1 MLKRQISAFILVS
14 FLVACGQVP
23 VPTGTQ
29 LPSPTEGPP
38 QTSKPIPDSQMVR
51 ADVPRVTSPE
61 VSQEQLQELVRGN
74 NVFAFDL
81 YRRVTEGSNDNL
93 IYSPYSISLAFS
105 MVYAGAAGETQAQMM
120 EALNY
125 LSQEAQ
131 HPAFNALDQH
141 LASLGDEGGGETEG
155 EPFQLNIANAVWG
168 HQGLPFNEP
177 YLSIL
182 AGQYGAG
189 LRVVDFAQDPEA
201 ARQLVNDWVAEQTEE
216 RINDIL
222 PEGAIDAA
230 TRLVLANAI
239 YFNAGWLFP
248 FDPAATQEGP
258 FHLLDGAETS
268 VAMMHLN
275 TVRAPYFQ
283 GNGYQAVLLPYT
295 GEKVDMLVILPE
307 SGQFE
312 TVQQTMSADL
322 LDQVRAQAEIHDV
335 TLSMPKF
342 DFETDINLPD
352 LLKEMGMTDPFS
364 PGAADFS
371 GIVEDGGLYIS
382 AAVHKGTIKVDEL
395 GTEAAAA
402 TVIGMATSAMPRAD
416 MNLDRPFIF
425 AILERETG
433 AILFLGR
440 VMDPKG

>member
-1 MLKRQISAFILVS
+1 MLKFLMIAFILAS
-14 FLVACGQVP
+14 FLAACGQAP
-23 VPTGTQ
+23 TPTGTE
-29 LPSPTEGPP
+29 LPEPTKGAG
-38 QTSKPIPDSQMVR
+38 QTSEAMPDSQLVM
-51 ADVPRVTSPE
+51 ADVPRVASGDA
-61 VSQEQLQELVRGN
+61 SQEQLQELVRGN

-81 YRRVTEGSNDNL
+81 YHRVTEGSNENL

-105 MVYAGAAGETQAQMM
+105 MLYAGAAGETQAQMR

-125 LSQEAQ
+125 LAQEAQ
-131 HPAFNALDQH
+131 HPAFNALDQQ
-141 LASLGDEGGGETEG
+141 LASLGDESGGETEG
-155 EPFQLNIANAVWG
+155 EAFQLNIANAVWG
-168 HQGLPFNEP
+168 QQGLPFNEP
-177 YLSIL
+177 YLNIL

-216 RINDIL
+216 RIRDIL
-222 PEGAIDAA
+222 PQGAIDAS

-239 YFNAGWLFP
+239 YFKAGWLFP

-258 FHLLDGAETS
+258 FELLDGAETS
-268 VAMMHLN
+268 VPMMHLN
-275 TVRAPYFQ
+275 TVRAPYYQ
-283 GNGYQAVLLPYT
+283 GNGYQAVLLPYS
-295 GEKVDMLVILPE
+295 GERVDMLVILPE
-307 SGQFE
+307 RGQFE
-312 TVQQTMSADL
+312 SVEEALSPDL
-322 LDQVRAQAEIHDV
+322 LDQVRGQAEIHDV

-371 GIVEDGGLYIS
+371 GIVEDGGLYVS

-402 TVIGMATSAMPRAD
+402 TVIAMAESAMPRAE
-416 MNLDRPFIF
+416 MSLVRPFIF

-433 AILFLGR
+433 TILFLGR
-440 VMDPKG
+440 VMDPMG

>member
-1 MLKRQISAFILVS
+1 MMKRLVLTFILMS
-14 FLVACGQVP
+14 FLVACNQVP
-23 VPTGTQ
+23 VPAGTQ
-29 LPSPTEGPP
+29 RPSPTEGPP
-38 QTSKPIPDSQMVR
+38 QTSEPIPDSHMVR
-51 ADVPRVTSPE
+51 ADVPRVASPE

-74 NVFAFDL
+74 NLFAFDL
-81 YRRVTEGSNDNL
+81 YHRVAQGNIDNL

-105 MVYAGAAGETQAQMM
+105 MVYAGAAGETEAQMM

-125 LSQEAQ
+125 LAQDAQ

-141 LASLGDEGGGETEG
+141 LASLGDERGGETEG

-168 HQGLPFNEP
+168 QQGFPFNEP
-177 YLSIL
+177 YLNTL

-189 LRVVDFAQDPEA
+189 LRVVDFAQDPVG
-201 ARQLVNDWVAEQTEE
+201 ARELVNNWVAEETEE
-216 RINDIL
+216 RIIDIL

-248 FDPAATQEGP
+248 FDPAATQEQP
-258 FHLLDGAETS
+258 FNLVDGTQTS
-268 VAMMHLN
+268 VPMMHLN
-275 TVRAPYFQ
+275 TVRAPYYQ
-283 GNGYQAVLLPYT
+283 GSGYQAVLLPYT
-295 GEKVDMLVILPE
+295 GENVDMLVILPE

-312 TVQQTMSADL
+312 TVQDGMSIDL

-342 DFETDINLPD
+342 DFETEINLAD
-352 LLKEMGMTDPFS
+352 LLEEMGVTAPFS

-382 AAVHKGTIKVDEL
+382 AALHKGTIKVDEL

-433 AILFLGR
+433 TILFLGR
-440 VMDPKG
+440 AMDPMG